1 MKLLKPS
8 QWVNFPW
15 FIIAAGSGYLFF
27 STSIDEY
34 GLFDVTQA
42 HWIFVVPI
50 IWWLWKYLVINCWNF
65 YMDERSETIIEKKG
79 IFSVTTI
86 KIQYFRIKSI
96 QVWQPF
102 FLRIFGLST
111 VQIITSEPFK
121 PLLLLY
127 AIRDG
132 ESWSQYC
139 LDMAKYWRTQKGVK
153 ETDFHAF

>member
-65 YMDERSETIIEKKG
+65 YMDERSETIIEKKCV
-79 IFSVTTI
+79 F
-86 KIQYFRIKSI
+86 
-96 QVWQPF
+96 
-102 FLRIFGLST
+102 
-111 VQIITSEPFK
+111 
-121 PLLLLY
+121 
-127 AIRDG
+127 
-132 ESWSQYC
+132 
-139 LDMAKYWRTQKGVK
+139 
-153 ETDFHAF
+153 